1 MAQGLI
7 AAALGGFGK
16 GLATVGEME
25 AKKQNEFN
33 LKKQIMDME
42 SEERLRIDEITRSRD
57 IEGIGAKTAATAK
70 ANLAAAPLVGQARV
84 AEESSQL
91 DAAKTAKLGEKR
103 AEEKVSGDIAVLDA
117 RTKLEADKKEAEAAA
132 NKRLAELN
140 AEKDKGITKLE
151 AERNARVEKEK
162 YAAMDAAGVPKAKQ
176 DYLMKEWNA
185 GKAQRDA
192 AAVEAADNAIKA
204 EIEKV
209 KKLSGDKGYIA
220 GKRTLSVA
228 DSAGNIAEI
237 NAREAA
243 RDRKEKTEKARN
255 TIEMERQ
262 IKETEKEMGRI
273 LGIGD
278 PKKIPDEINY
288 LESQAKKG
296 DQNAIDKLA
305 RLKPLNEELN
315 NLSRDLRS
323 YKRGGSD
330 SGSQPEEKPTYK
342 KGEERTIESG
352 PNKGKTVKWD
362 GNGWVLKQ

>member
-70 ANLAAAPLVGQARV
+70 ANLEAAPLVGQARV
-84 AEESSQL
+84 AEEASQL
-91 DAAKTAKLGEKR
+91 DAAKTNKLDEKR
-103 AEEKVSGDIAVLDA
+103 AESKVGGQIAELDA
-117 RTKLEADKKEAEAAA
+117 RARLEANRKEGEDAADKLA
-132 NKRLAELN
+132 AELK
-140 AEKDKGITKLE
+140 ARQDKGIPKLE
-151 AERNARVEKEK
+151 AEAEKAK
-162 YAAMDAAGVPKAKQ
+162 YDAMITAGVPEAKAKA
-176 DYLMKEWNA
+176 LMAEYTA
-185 GKAQRDA
+185 GDPLRKKQASDA
-192 AAVEAADNAIKA
+192 IDAEIKA
-204 EIEKV
+204 LTTKMTSSEYRAAREKEE
-209 KKLSGDKGYIA
+209 KLKAISG
-220 GKRTLSVA
+220 
-228 DSAGNIAEI
+228 IAEI

-243 RDRKEKTEKARN
+243 KAKTEKTEKARN

-296 DQNAIDKLA
+296 DKNAIDKLA

-352 PNKGKTVKWD
+352 PNKGKTVRWD